1 MVTLSGSR
9 SRVRHAANFAL
20 IALIFSFPLTSALAS
35 GPDEVPLDATT
46 LLEMEQ
52 RAEAAQP
59 RDQCYLF
66 TEVLHGLTELAG
78 RQIAAGDTTDAATT
92 IQRINTVAAKVQ
104 QSSSANAKHLKNA
117 EELLQHTTR
126 RLADMAHIVSG
137 SEHAAMQNT
146 LRHLDRVHTQVLSM
160 VFAR

>member
-1 MVTLSGSR
+1 MVALSGSR
-9 SRVRHAANFAL
+9 SRVRRAANFAL
-20 IALIFSFPLTSALAS
+20 ITVIFSFSLTSALAS
-35 GPDEVPLDATT
+35 GPDEAPLDATT
-46 LLEMEQ
+46 LMRMEE

-78 RQIAAGDTTDAATT
+78 RQIAAGDTIDAAAT
-92 IQRINTVAAKVQ
+92 IERINAVAARVQ
-104 QSSSANAKHLKNA
+104 QSSSADARHLKNA

-126 RLADMAHIVSG
+126 RLTDMAHIVSG
-137 SEHAAMQNT
+137 SEHAAMQTT
-146 LRHLDRVHTQVLSM
+146 LQHLDRVHTQVLSL